1 MLFQGGNFLKNDEK
15 KGRKTLTK
23 WTMLGKKEKQPH
35 FLKCNYYYDTLYC
48 T

>member
-23 WTMLGKKEKQPH
+23 WKEIEKNNRNTGKKKNR
-35 FLKCNYYYDTLYC
+35 LRTLFDK
-48 T
+48 